1 LGGKEVSAPPYSFM
15 GLALFEI
22 VNFCTQKVDK
32 LKTTKIQGVSQEKK
46 YIINLSDKNTIK
58 INPCF
63 SAILI

>member
-1 LGGKEVSAPPYSFM
+1 M